1 MSLQHK
7 KGGCAWD
14 LAPWEAIRTAGT
26 HRAYPPYLVDRASGP
41 EAPGLKVPVAM
52 ALGMSLRI
60 SRTQVATSMFI
71 CLARWNAFPGNSSS
85 VTLAHPG
92 NTKAPGLSLAP
103 THTLTLLLGEDFLL
117 PSEPGYP
124 LNDRVAEGDLG
135 RGANR

>member
-1 MSLQHK
+1 M
-7 KGGCAWD
+7 
-14 LAPWEAIRTAGT
+14 
-26 HRAYPPYLVDRASGP
+26 DRASGP

-71 CLARWNAFPGNSSS
+71 CLARWNAFPGDSDS

-92 NTKAPGLSLAP
+92 DTKTSGLSPAP
-103 THTLTLLLGEDFLL
+103 THMFTLLLGEDFLL

-124 LNDRVAEGDLG
+124 LNDRIAEGNLG
-135 RGANR
+135 RGADG